1 MLYGYYTF
9 DLPNHRQCFTMNA
22 GVNSCFRD
30 DQDKQ
35 LPEAFSALT
44 DSSTLHHCHTAKTKR
59 RKTFNHHQKKC
70 APRQCMWRN
79 IGELIKNMSYYNSFP
94 TVYIN

>member
-59 RKTFNHHQKKC
+59 RKTFNHHQKNVRSKTVSV
-70 APRQCMWRN
+70 AQHW
-79 IGELIKNMSYYNSFP
+79 GTHKKYELLQ
-94 TVYIN
+94 